1 MPKDCDL
8 RLTNLDLIDDDHEQ
22 LLHVLQELAYGEG
35 LGRAGMD
42 RLIVQVMEHFDHEL
56 PHLERI
62 GGALKTRHLRAHALF
77 LDRLTAIRN
86 LCESEPDHARAD
98 LAEITARFISHTN
111 TDDLEI
117 VEALKTLAPVAAQAE
132 ARPAV
137 TLDDILW

>member
-22 LLHVLQELAYGEG
+22 LLHALQALAYGEA
-35 LGRAGMD
+35 LARAGMD
-42 RLIVQVMEHFDHEL
+42 RLIAQVIEHFDHEM

-62 GGALKTRHLRAHALF
+62 GGDLRRRHLGAHALF
-77 LDRLTAIRN
+77 LDRLTAIRDR
-86 LCESEPDHARAD
+86 CEQEPERARAE
-98 LAEITARFISHTN
+98 LAEVTARFISHTN

-117 VEALKTLAPVAAQAE
+117 AEALKTLAPVAAA

-137 TLDDILW
+137 TLDDILL